1 MTVLIVTYYFS
12 PGPGPSALQS
22 AGRGYVNPF
31 FCVVILVENH
41 PRQHSNRR
49 ISRKTIPWTIR
60 PARCSHGFV
69 LIDFLIRRW
78 FLIACLVLRAINA
91 PNIKKY
97 RFLERKLFVTVS
109 NAETTAKTADVRV
122 EKQMAKWNQNLDPLY
137 VSSFPPI
144 LCLKVPFSLVKPS
157 SHLTLHLYAKRG
169 SANPDILIGTHEM
182 AIPPASQSGSFS

>member
-1 MTVLIVTYYFS
+1 MTYYS
-12 PGPGPSALQS
+12 SPGPSASQS

-31 FCVVILVENH
+31 FSVVVLVENH
-41 PRQHSNRR
+41 PGIAIKSLNRMEDQPLDNP
-49 ISRKTIPWTIR
+49 ICALKSRVR
-60 PARCSHGFV
+60 VV
-69 LIDFLIRRW
+69 LIDSLMPRWVLIV
-78 FLIACLVLRAINA
+78 CLVLRAINA

>member
-12 PGPGPSALQS
+12 PGPSALQS
-22 AGRGYVNPF
+22 AGRWYVNPF

-137 VSSFPPI
+137 ICLLFPSNYMPQSFIQPCKTVFTPHTSS
-144 LCLKVPFSLVKPS
+144 LCEAGVCKCRHPYRDS
-157 SHLTLHLYAKRG
+157 
-169 SANPDILIGTHEM
+169 
-182 AIPPASQSGSFS
+182 